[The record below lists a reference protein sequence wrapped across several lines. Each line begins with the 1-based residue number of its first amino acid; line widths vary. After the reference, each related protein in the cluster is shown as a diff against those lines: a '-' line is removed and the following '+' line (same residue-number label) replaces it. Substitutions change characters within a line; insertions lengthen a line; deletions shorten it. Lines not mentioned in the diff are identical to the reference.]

1 MKLFGREPAFWVGAL
16 QAVIAFVLTI
26 GQVADA
32 LNLTDER
39 SAWIMAVINGIS
51 AIFLAYVMRET
62 MVAGLVEVAKAV
74 LGLMIAYGLVLTTQQ
89 MTIVTGLLAMIGAG
103 YLRSQG
109 APLAIPKFNSSYND
123 QTLTAK
129 MATKEAA

>member
-1 MKLFGREPAFWVGAL
+1 VKVFGREPAFWVGVV

-26 GQVADA
+26 AQVADA
-32 LNLTDER
+32 LNLSDER
-39 SAWIMAVINGIS
+39 TAWIMAVVNGIS
-51 AIFLAYVMRET
+51 ALFLAYVMRET
-62 MVAGLVEVAKAV
+62 MAAALVEVAKAV
-74 LGLMIAYGLVLTTQQ
+74 VGLMVAYGIALTTQQ
-89 MTIVTGLLAMIGAG
+89 MSIVAGLVALIGAG

-129 MATKEAA
+129 LQVAA

>member
-1 MKLFGREPAFWVGAL
+1 MKVFGREPAFWVGVV

-26 GQVADA
+26 AQVADA

-39 SAWIMAVINGIS
+39 TAWIMAAVNGIS
-51 AIFLAYVMRET
+51 ALYLAYVMRET
-62 MVAGLVEVAKAV
+62 MAAALVEVAKALV
-74 LGLMIAYGLVLTTQQ
+74 GLMVAYGIALTTQQ
-89 MTIVTGLLAMIGAG
+89 MSIVAGLVALIGAG

-109 APLAIPKFNSSYND
+109 APLAIPKFGSSYND

-129 MATKEAA
+129 LAA

>member
-1 MKLFGREPAFWVGAL
+1 MKVFGREPAFWVGVV

-26 GQVADA
+26 AQVADA
-32 LNLTDER
+32 LNLSDER
-39 SAWIMAVINGIS
+39 TAWIMAVVNGIS
-51 AIFLAYVMRET
+51 ALFLAYVMRET
-62 MVAGLVEVAKAV
+62 MAAALVEVAKAV
-74 LGLMIAYGLVLTTQQ
+74 VGLMVAYGIALTTQQ
-89 MTIVTGLLAMIGAG
+89 MSIVAGLVALIGAG

-129 MATKEAA
+129 LQVAA